1 MRKVLHA
8 LAVGIV
14 GAGIAHI
21 VILLLVPSFSERD
34 AWSRLAMVA
43 GPNKVVRL
51 DADIGGT
58 PVVKALDPSF
68 FEAACRF
75 DLSEGVVRIDNA
87 GKVPYWSASVYDRGG
102 ENIYS
107 FNDRTAT
114 DGNLDFVVVTPAQ
127 MIELRKDL
135 PQEFEKSIFVET
147 PIDEGIVV
155 VRAFVPDES
164 WKPTVS
170 RFLDGINCEMQ

>member
-1 MRKVLHA
+1 MRRLFHA
-8 LAVGIV
+8 LAIGLI

-51 DADIGGT
+51 DQEIGGT

-75 DLSEGVVRIDNA
+75 DLTEGVVRIDNA
-87 GKVPYWSASVYDRGG
+87 GKVPYWSASVYDRSGQ
-102 ENIYS
+102 NIYS

-114 DGNLDFVVVTPAQ
+114 DGNLDFVVLTPAQ
-127 MIELRKDL
+127 MIDLRKEL
-135 PQEFEKSIFVET
+135 PTEFEKSIFVET

-155 VRAFVPDES
+155 VRAFVPDDS
-164 WKPTVS
+164 WKPTVD
-170 RFLDGINCEMQ
+170 RFLDGINCDIQ

>member
-1 MRKVLHA
+1 MRRLFHA
-8 LAVGIV
+8 LAIGLL

-51 DADIGGT
+51 DKEIGGT

-68 FEAACRF
+68 YEAACRF
-75 DLSEGVVRIDNA
+75 DLNEGVVRIDNA
-87 GKVPYWSASVYDRGG
+87 GKVPYWSASVYDRSGQ
-102 ENIYS
+102 NIYS

-114 DGNLDFVVVTPAQ
+114 DGTLDFVVLTPAQ
-127 MIELRKDL
+127 MIDLRKEL
-135 PQEFEKSIFVET
+135 PTEFEKSIFVET

-155 VRAFVPDES
+155 VRVFVPDNS

-170 RFLDGINCEMQ
+170 RFLDGINCDIQ

>member
-1 MRKVLHA
+1 MRRLFHA
-8 LAVGIV
+8 LAIGLL

-51 DADIGGT
+51 DKEIGGT

-68 FEAACRF
+68 YEAACRF
-75 DLSEGVVRIDNA
+75 DLNEGVVRIDNA
-87 GKVPYWSASVYDRGG
+87 GKVPYWSASVYDRSGQ
-102 ENIYS
+102 NIYS

-114 DGNLDFVVVTPAQ
+114 DGNLDFVVLTPAQ
-127 MIELRKDL
+127 MIDLRKEL
-135 PQEFEKSIFVET
+135 PTEFEKSIFVET

-155 VRAFVPDES
+155 VRVFVPDDS
-164 WKPTVS
+164 WRPTVS
-170 RFLDGINCEMQ
+170 RFLDGINCDIQ

>member
-1 MRKVLHA
+1 MRKLLHA

-114 DGNLDFVVVTPAQ
+114 DGSLDFVVVTPAQ

-135 PQEFEKSIFVET
+135 PPEFEKSIFVET
-147 PIDEGIVV
+147 PIDKGIVV

>member
-1 MRKVLHA
+1 MRRLLHA
-8 LAVGIV
+8 LAIGLI

-51 DADIGGT
+51 DEEIGGM

-68 FEAACRF
+68 YEAACRF
-75 DLSEGVVRIDNA
+75 DLNEGVVRIDNA
-87 GKVPYWSASVYDRGG
+87 GKVPYWSASVYDRSGQ
-102 ENIYS
+102 NIYS

-114 DGNLDFVVVTPAQ
+114 DGNLDFVVLTPAQ
-127 MIELRKDL
+127 MIDLRKEL
-135 PQEFEKSIFVET
+135 PAEFEKSIFVET

-155 VRAFVPDES
+155 VRVFVPDDS
-164 WKPTVS
+164 WKPMVS
-170 RFLDGINCEMQ
+170 RFLDGINCDIQ

>member
-1 MRKVLHA
+1 MRKLLHA
-8 LAVGIV
+8 LAVGVV

-114 DGNLDFVVVTPAQ
+114 DGSLDFVVVTPAQ

>member
-1 MRKVLHA
+1 MRKLLHA

-114 DGNLDFVVVTPAQ
+114 DGSLDFVVVTPAQ

>member
-1 MRKVLHA
+1 MRKLLHA